1 VAGLSHKLKN
11 MIPIDKERCQAEK
24 PNGQSFMTLGG
35 GHKMI
40 RCESKPTVIVTET
53 QAGSDGLKG
62 SMCLCDDCLEVA
74 KKQLPL
80 GFFDEVRI

>member
-1 VAGLSHKLKN
+1 
-11 MIPIDKERCQAEK
+11 MILIDKERCQAEK
-24 PNGQSFMTLGG
+24 PNGANFMTLGG
-35 GHKMI
+35 VPKMV
-40 RCESKPTVIVTET
+40 RCENKPTVIVTET

-80 GFFDEVRI
+80 GFFDEIQI